1 MNCTGNKGAISDRN
15 PPFGGYGSPMDHIE
29 WLSEPEMS
37 NPILVIAFEGW
48 NDAGD
53 AATTAANYIA
63 RRWDADEFATLDPEP
78 FYDFSSNRPMVRL
91 DEHHVRR
98 LEWPANSFSH
108 LRLDDGRDVVVLT
121 GVEPRLRW
129 RTFCEQITGIATRV
143 DASLVITLGALLAEV
158 HHANPIEVVGSS
170 SDPALAES
178 LGLHPSRYEG
188 PTGIVGVLHQALGQ
202 MSTPTMSLW
211 ASVPTYVPSSTS
223 PKAALALVERLANV
237 LAVPLAATDLHIA
250 SSSYE
255 RQIDDLLS
263 DDEELAEYA
272 AQILLDALDD
282 EPEEDSSEQSD
293 AEVDPEALIEELEQ
307 YLRDN
312 G

>member
-1 MNCTGNKGAISDRN
+1 MILDRN
-15 PPFGGYGSPMDHIE
+15 PPFGGYGSLMDHVE

-37 NPILVIAFEGW
+37 NPILILAFEGW

-53 AATTAANYIA
+53 AATTAASYIA
-63 RRWDADEFATLDPEP
+63 RRWEATEFATLDPEP
-78 FYDFSSNRPMVRL
+78 FYDFSSNRPTVRL
-91 DEHHVRR
+91 DEHHDRR
-98 LEWPANSFSH
+98 LEWPANTFSH
-108 LRLDDGRDVVVLT
+108 LCLDDGRDVVVLT

-143 DASLVITLGALLAEV
+143 EASMVITLGALLAEV

-170 SDPALAES
+170 SDPALAET

-188 PTGIVGVLHQALGQ
+188 PTGIVGVLHQAFGQ
-202 MSTPTMSLW
+202 LSTPVMSLW

-223 PKAALALVERLANV
+223 PKAALALVERLASV

-250 SSSYE
+250 SNSYE
-255 RQIDDLLS
+255 RQIDDLLN

-272 AQILLDALDD
+272 AQILLEALDD
-282 EPEEDSSEQSD
+282 EPEGPASD
-293 AEVDPEALIEELEQ
+293 RSDEEVDTKELIDELEQ
-307 YLRDN
+307 FLRDN

>member
-1 MNCTGNKGAISDRN
+1 
-15 PPFGGYGSPMDHIE
+15 
-29 WLSEPEMS
+29 MS

-53 AATTAANYIA
+53 AATTAAGYIA
-63 RRWDADEFATLDPEP
+63 RRWDATEFASLDPEP
-78 FYDFSSNRPMVRL
+78 FYDFSSNRPTVRL
-91 DEHHVRR
+91 DERHERR
-98 LEWPANSFSH
+98 LEWPANTFSH

-129 RTFCEQITGIATRV
+129 RTFCEQITDIATQF

-158 HHANPIEVVGSS
+158 HHAKPIEVVGSS
-170 SDPALAES
+170 SDAALAES
-178 LGLHPSRYEG
+178 LGLVPSRYEG
-188 PTGIVGVLHQALGQ
+188 PTGIVGVLHQAFGQ
-202 MSTPTMSLW
+202 MSTPAMSLW

-282 EPEEDSSEQSD
+282 EPDEETQSESN
-293 AEVDPEALIEELEQ
+293 EGVDPEALIEELEQ
-307 YLRDN
+307 FLRDN